1 MNRGARIGTFTAV
14 AAALLAAPL
23 FPAGVEAQ
31 EQGRFRVLVPDFR
44 PQDGADRR
52 FGERVAERVGRLIDQ
67 YDTHQPVP
75 SREYQQ
81 ALRQHS
87 LNRQEVDCITA
98 RQLANLINAQLVMCG
113 TYAPSGDGF
122 QVEAEVFAVGQDE
135 SFEVSA
141 TTVPSRNGEDPAAQH
156 INSDFGRYVQQ
167 TRVAQFCRTYYES
180 QSWDQA
186 LEQCNQAIELAPT
199 ATGPRL
205 VRALVYREQGRQQEA
220 LADFE
225 AVIEA
230 NPFNQTALQN
240 AAYVASQIGD
250 REKSFRYYR
259 EFLELDPDNDRVR
272 MQVAFDLANELGD
285 PAGAMQLLE
294 EGVQRSPDNV
304 ELLERLGQASFAAAS
319 QAAQAAGGSNDE
331 MPAEA
336 RTAYQKALEAFERVF
351 EIKGEETDAALL
363 ANSIRT
369 HVALG
374 NAQAG
379 VDFGRRVVQI
389 KGDNAG
395 IRQAYATALQRSGD
409 LPGAIRELDE
419 ARRLDPDNP
428 SLRQAAVMQGQW
440 LFQAGEFQE
449 GFRYIQQAVQS
460 GDQTAEAMATFVW
473 GQAWNNGLQG
483 NRNLPQGV
491 QLIEMA
497 KQLPVQ
503 DPMVRSQLDF
513 WHGYGIFNQATA
525 LQEPNTLQSAQRTL
539 PMFQQALQFFRAGQ
553 QYATSPTSPVRANY
567 QQYLQNSQDFIEIQE
582 LIIRRGR

>member
-44 PQDGADRR
+44 PQEGADRR
-52 FGERVAERVGRLIDQ
+52 FGERVAERVGRLIDA

-113 TYAPSGDGF
+113 TYSPAGDGF
-122 QVEAEVFAVGQDE
+122 SVEAEVFAVGQDE
-135 SFEVSA
+135 SFVISP

-156 INSDFGRYVQQ
+156 INGDFGRFVQQ
-167 TRVAQFCRTYYES
+167 TRFAGFCRTYYES
-180 QSWDQA
+180 QAWDQA
-186 LEQCNQAIELAPT
+186 LENCNQAIELAPNT
-199 ATGPRL
+199 SGPRL
-205 VRALVYREQGRQQEA
+205 VRALIYREQGQQPQA

-225 AVIEA
+225 AVLEM

-240 AAYVASQIGD
+240 AAYVASQMGD

-272 MQVAFDLANELGD
+272 MQVAYEMANELGD

-304 ELLERLGQASFAAAS
+304 DLLERLGQASFAAATQAS
-319 QAAQAAGGSNDE
+319 QAAGTSNDE

-336 RTAYQKALEAFERVF
+336 RAAYQKALEAFGKVF

-369 HVALG
+369 YVALG
-374 NAQAG
+374 DAAG
-379 VDFGRRVVQI
+379 GVTFARRVVQS
-389 KGDNAG
+389 KGDNAQ

-409 LPGAIRELDE
+409 LAGAVRELDE
-419 ARRLDPDNP
+419 AKRLDPDLANV
-428 SLRQAAVMQGQW
+428 AVMQGQW
-440 LFQAGEFQE
+440 LFQSGEFQE
-449 GFRYIQQAVQS
+449 GFRYIQEAVQK
-460 GDQTAEAMATFVW
+460 GEQTAEAMAIFVW
-473 GQAWNNGLQG
+473 GQAWNNGLQA
-483 NRNLPQGV
+483 NRNLPLGV
-491 QLIEMA
+491 QLVEMA

-503 DPMVRSQLDF
+503 DPIVRSQLDF
-513 WHGYGIFNQATA
+513 WHGFGIFNQATA

-539 PMFQQALQFFRAGQ
+539 PMFQQALQLFRNGQ
-553 QYATSPTSPVRANY
+553 QYATSPQSPVRNNY